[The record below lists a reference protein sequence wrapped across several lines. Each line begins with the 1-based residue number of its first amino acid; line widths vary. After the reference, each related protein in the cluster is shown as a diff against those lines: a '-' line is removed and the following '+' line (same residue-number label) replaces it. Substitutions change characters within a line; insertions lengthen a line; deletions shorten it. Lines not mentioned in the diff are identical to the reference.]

1 LLQSSLIAP
10 AATPITD
17 SPNTADPT
25 SGQADNRKQISQPTP
40 HGSQAGSPDIAFAA
54 RVKPSDAASAS
65 RLDQAGAPAPAAS
78 LKKQPADAGGQDAGP
93 QTGRDASPNLAQN
106 AAAAAYVKN
115 AEAAPI
121 APPQVRSA
129 PVARPQATPPLA
141 EPAPK
146 PAAPVNEMVMRIS
159 QPGAQNVDVQVS
171 QRAGEVHVAV
181 RTSDSDLAHG
191 FRQGLPELTGRLET
205 SGYRAETWRPEV
217 SMAAPPPAASETRD
231 PAARGGGSEN
241 GQSQSGG
248 SKQESGRRNQN
259 QQDQP
264 RWVQDLEESLKR
276 GGPSGDT
283 HGIGN

>member
-1 LLQSSLIAP
+1 VN
-10 AATPITD
+10 AATAAPIPD
-17 SPNTADPT
+17 GPNTADRI
-25 SGQADNRKQISQPTP
+25 SCQAGGRKQISQSAPRE
-40 HGSQAGSPDIAFAA
+40 SQPGSPDLAFAA
-54 RVKPSDAASAS
+54 RIKPSDAGSATRS
-65 RLDQAGAPAPAAS
+65 EQAGAAPPAAS
-78 LKKQPADAGGQDAGP
+78 TKKQPADAGSQDSGA
-93 QTGRDASPNLAQN
+93 QTGRDASPNLAQD
-106 AAAAAYVKN
+106 AAAAYAKN
-115 AEAAPI
+115 GDAAPI

-129 PVARPQATPPLA
+129 PVAQAEAPAQIA

-146 PAAPVNEMVMRIS
+146 PAAPVNEIVMRIS

-191 FRQGLPELTGRLET
+191 LRQGLPELTGRLET
-205 SGYRAETWRPEV
+205 SGYRAETWRPAV
-217 SMAAPPPAASETRD
+217 VMAAPPQATSETRD
-231 PAARGGGSEN
+231 PAARGGGGSEN

-276 GGPSGDT
+276 GGSSGDS
-283 HGIGN
+283 HGFRN